1 MEAKSATILVA
12 DLVGYSRMME
22 EDHDSAMRTI
32 RALRETWFE
41 PAMVSAG
48 GEILKR
54 LGDGWI
60 VSFADPVAAIE
71 TTIGLQEKLASEDLA
86 KLRIGM
92 HIGEIV
98 AEDGDYYGVGINLAT
113 RIEVEAPPGG
123 VMISSELAAKLPDA
137 VADLFRDAGNF
148 RLKNIA
154 LPVTLLQWRPARSG
168 NTDRSDEVPTIC
180 VESFA
185 IAPDDRETTVIADDL
200 RDQLIQRLSRR
211 TGIRVLDDSMG
222 GAGGATYRLRGRVR
236 LAAERGRISLSLYLK
251 DSAQPTWS
259 KSYDH
264 TTKDIFA
271 FCDHLVD
278 RADTDLRVQINAF
291 DGDRVSHLN
300 DDELSV
306 SELRSRAAA
315 LFYDYTVASWERA
328 RSILERGLSLAPGD
342 PMASAM
348 HAESIVA
355 LSQARYEVLPPD
367 IAMRLGRDLDAAIE
381 ASPRSDYIFWARAF
395 FNLYVVEDLDTAR
408 ASVTRTLAISPVYTH
423 GHELLGLI
431 DLREDQTPEAIRN
444 LTRAI
449 ELTDTD
455 PVLPYRYFLLSISQL
470 CAGDPSAASA
480 AIEKAIQLRPSLR
493 PYHVLRSECYRRGG
507 KIDNAQASERRA
519 AELADVPSMLALRPP
534 LPNRE
539 RHLQSLLA
547 PGSDLT
553 HPQ

>member
-1 MEAKSATILVA
+1 MDAKNSIILVA

-22 EDHDSAMRTI
+22 EDRDSAIRTI

-60 VSFADPVAAIE
+60 VCFRDPVAAIE
-71 TTIGLQEKLASEDLA
+71 ATIALQERLALEDFA
-86 KLRIGM
+86 KLRIGI
-92 HIGEIV
+92 HSGEIV
-98 AEDGDYYGVGINLAT
+98 AEDGDFYGAGINLAT

-137 VADLFRDAGNF
+137 VAELFRDAGSF

-168 NTDRSDEVPTIC
+168 NANRSDEVPTVC

-185 IAPDDRETTVIADDL
+185 VAPDDQETTVVADDL

-236 LAAERGRISLSLYLK
+236 IAAERGRVSLSLYLK

-259 KSYDH
+259 KSYDDN
-264 TTKDIFA
+264 TKDIFA
-271 FCDHLVD
+271 FCDRLVD

-291 DGDRVSHLN
+291 DGDRIAHLK

-306 SELRSRAAA
+306 SELRSRAAT
-315 LFYDYTVASWERA
+315 LFYEYTIASWERA
-328 RSILERGLSLAPGD
+328 RSVLERGISLAPGD
-342 PMASAM
+342 PMASSM
-348 HAESIVA
+348 HAEAIVA
-355 LSQARYEVLPPD
+355 LSQARYEIVPPE
-367 IAMRLGRDLDAAIE
+367 IAVRLGRDLDAAVE

-395 FNLYVVEDLDTAR
+395 FQLYVAEDLDAAR
-408 ASVTRTLAISPVYTH
+408 ADVTRTLAISPVYTH
-423 GHELLGLI
+423 GHELLALI
-431 DLREDQTPEAIRN
+431 DLREDKTSDAISN

-449 ELTDTD
+449 ELTDAD
-455 PVLPYRYFLLSISQL
+455 PILPYRYFLLSISQL

-480 AIEKAIQLRPSLR
+480 AIGKAIQLRPSIR
-493 PYHVLRSECYRRGG
+493 PYHRLRAECSRRCG
-507 KIDNAQASERRA
+507 KVDDAQVSERRA
-519 AELADVPSMLALRPP
+519 DDLADVPSMLALRPP
-534 LPNRE
+534 VPDRE
-539 RHLQSLLA
+539 RQVLSLLA
-547 PGSDLT
+547 PGAG
-553 HPQ
+553 